1 MKRTLELL
9 PEAGSTATPLT
20 SSSRANAS
28 PTRSSPSS
36 PTGSSKPPW
45 PSSRQKSKPSG
56 GARVSW
62 RAYSGLG
69 LRDQDRL
76 ASLARCACCAR
87 CLLRLHASL
96 ALTLTVPAGSSPSF
110 FRPKI
115 FFELVLSVCALS
127 FAAMTHCLAYVWGF
141 DFQGP
146 QPFEFLN
153 DFTLSSWSDFLD
165 IFLQVW
171 NFPASPS
178 ISLSHRVVHRSCLP
192 PGPLAH
198 RVSHRARRCHRAA
211 RAHGARSLGIRHGSH

>member
-1 MKRTLELL
+1 MAVVAPEEQAKR
-9 PEAGSTATPLT
+9 
-20 SSSRANAS
+20 R
-28 PTRSSPSS
+28 
-36 PTGSSKPPW
+36 
-45 PSSRQKSKPSG
+45 
-56 GARVSW
+56 GARFLACVFWS
-62 RAYSGLG
+62 RSPGSRPPCFPCS
-69 LRDQDRL
+69 LRSLL
-76 ASLARCACCAR
+76 AAIAAC

-110 FRPKI
+110 RRPKI